1 MMKTPGLLALAMLLV
16 APAGAQVPAHH
27 SKAATADA
35 TSNGGLNTH
44 NLSYAIGYR
53 FGGQFANGQ
62 PAVDMDTLIRAIR
75 DAYAKH
81 PPKVSPPLMR
91 QQLETLDRQ
100 LHNQA
105 MAAFRKL
112 AAENARKSAT
122 FMISNADRPGVVS
135 LPSGVQY
142 KVLQK
147 GDGSQQPTP
156 DSTVIIN
163 YRGALINGM
172 EFDSSYAYGHPVT
185 YPVKQMLPGWRDVLP
200 RMHVGDKWKVF
211 IPPEQ
216 AYGSQ
221 GELPRI
227 GPNEA
232 LVFEIQLVAV
242 K

>member
-1 MMKTPGLLALAMLLV
+1 MMKAFGLFVLAMLLV
-16 APAGAQVPAHH
+16 APAGAQVPAHQA
-27 SKAATADA
+27 KDAASSSAA
-35 TSNGGLNTH
+35 GAGLNTH
-44 NLSYAIGYR
+44 QLSYAIGYR

-62 PAVDMDTLIRAIR
+62 PAVDMDTLIHAIR
-75 DAYAKH
+75 DAYGKR
-81 PPKVSPPLMR
+81 PPQVSPAQMG
-91 QQLETLDRQ
+91 QQLQALDHK
-100 LHNQA
+100 LHKQA

-112 AAENARKSAT
+112 AAQNARKSAS
-122 FMISNADRPGVVS
+122 FMLTNADRAGVVS

-142 KVLQK
+142 EVLAQGK
-147 GDGSQQPTP
+147 GGQQPTLS
-156 DSTVIIN
+156 STVIIN

-200 RMHVGDKWKVF
+200 RMHVGDTWKVF
-211 IPPEQ
+211 IPPGQ

-232 LVFEIQLVAV
+232 LVFEIQLVGV

>member
-1 MMKTPGLLALAMLLV
+1 MMKTPGLLALAMLLA

-27 SKAATADA
+27 AQESATTAAADP
-35 TSNGGLNTH
+35 GLNTH
-44 NLSYAIGYR
+44 QLSYAIGYR

-62 PAVDMDTLIRAIR
+62 PSVDMDTLIQAMR
-75 DAYAKH
+75 DAYGKRA
-81 PPKVSPPLMR
+81 PQVSPPQMR
-91 QQLETLDRQ
+91 QQLQALDHK

-112 AAENARKSAT
+112 AAKNARKSAS
-122 FMISNADRPGVVS
+122 FMLANADRPGVVS

-142 KVLQK
+142 EVLKK
-147 GDGSQQPTP
+147 GHGEQQPTLA
-156 DSTVIIN
+156 STVVIN
-163 YRGALINGM
+163 YRGSLIDGM

-232 LVFEIQLVAV
+232 LVFEIQLVGV